1 MIWVEIERVIVAS
14 QVQSLQLAGERSDP
28 ALVSHNRKLQSLT
41 TSLYPHRLFVLH
53 NEGPDDQPLFLGPPL
68 FPPERIS
75 QVDICN

>member
-14 QVQSLQLAGERSDP
+14 QVRSLQLAGERRDP

-41 TSLYPHRLFVLH
+41 TSLCPRLFVLH
-53 NEGPDDQPLFLGPPL
+53 NEGPDDKPLLLGPPL